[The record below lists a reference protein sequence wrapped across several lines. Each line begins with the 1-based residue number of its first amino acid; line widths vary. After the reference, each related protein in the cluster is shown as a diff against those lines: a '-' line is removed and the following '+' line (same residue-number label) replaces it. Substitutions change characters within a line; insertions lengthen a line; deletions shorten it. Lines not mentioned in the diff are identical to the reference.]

1 MTGGRT
7 PYVSS
12 TGVRVAA
19 ARAAVVLRVA
29 AARVELSA
37 AEVRE
42 MMGSV
47 APHTRLSIVKVLEMM
62 AAITITPDTEM
73 EFRMWNLARMEM
85 WVAVS
90 VG

>member
-12 TGVRVAA
+12 TGVRAA
-19 ARAAVVLRVA
+19 ARAAVVLRLA

-47 APHTRLSIVKVLEMM
+47 APHTRLSMVKVLEMM